1 MRTNGT
7 NETKKTEWENGGL
20 FNMKTNLRNAAGGLL
35 MAGAMLLG
43 GCSLL
48 PQPQADPTRY
58 YVLTAGAAATTA
70 VADPMN
76 APAKEGSLALGVK
89 RVEIAPYLNGKD
101 MVVREGGNEIAY
113 QNFARWAE
121 PLATGVGRV
130 LAENLA
136 RADKVGRVYAQPFS
150 FEVARDYDIAVR
162 VLRCEGDR
170 DAAGK
175 FTARFS
181 ALVEVT
187 QSKLGG
193 EIVIRKVFN
202 ATATEWDGR
211 DFGKLAAAL
220 SEQVGALA
228 AEVVAALPAK

>member
-1 MRTNGT
+1 M
-7 NETKKTEWENGGL
+7 KKT
-20 FNMKTNLRNAAGGLL
+20 FRYTAGGLAAATVL
-35 MAGAMLLG
+35 WLT

-48 PQPQADPTRY
+48 PQPQEDPTRY
-58 YVLTAGAAATTA
+58 YVLTGDTAVGRAQAAAARKT
-70 VADPMN
+70 
-76 APAKEGSLALGVK
+76 GSLVIGVK
-89 RVEIAPYLNGKD
+89 RVDVVPYLNGKD
-101 MVVREGGNEIAY
+101 MVVREGGNEIVY

-136 RADKVGRVYAQPFS
+136 RADKVGRVYAQPFP
-150 FEVARDYDIAVR
+150 FEVERDYDIAVR

-175 FTARFS
+175 FSAKFS

-187 QSKLGG
+187 QSKSGG
-193 EIVIRKVFN
+193 DVVIRKVFN
-202 ATATEWDGR
+202 GTAADWDGR

-220 SEQVGALA
+220 SEQVGALG
-228 AEVVAALPAK
+228 AEVVTALPAK